1 MAGVMVCIWV
11 ILGWLAIARM
21 AMKEKVSASDWSFTG
36 IGGYALMLAPASMA
50 GPFTWLAS
58 SFDGIE

>member
-1 MAGVMVCIWV
+1 MAGVMACIWV
-11 ILGWLAIARM
+11 ASGWLAIARM
-21 AMKEKVSASDWSFTG
+21 AVKERVNPSDWSFTG
-36 IGGYALMLAPASMA
+36 IGGYALMLCPASMA